1 MSKKIQLGQFFTG
14 KDLWL
19 KPNVLEF
26 IKNSPCTIIY
36 DPFAGKGDLLDLM
49 KRHGYNNTFGLDI
62 DDKLSWK
69 INDSLK
75 KIPTIKNAIIITN
88 PPYLAKQSAARKKI
102 DLKNYFINSCY
113 DDIYLIALERMLEAQ
128 SHVVAII
135 PESFINSNFKQKSKL
150 SSITILEENPFF
162 DTENPVCVVCFDGIE
177 KDFKLI
183 KVYKNNEL
191 VGNLQEI
198 MDIRIFPHKKIK
210 MRFNSK
216 DGWLALRAVDSTD
229 DNLKIH
235 FAFKKDIPYDWEKG
249 IKVSS
254 RHMTLIDIDLED
266 QQKYGL
272 INEANN
278 LLNYIRLKSQS
289 ILLTPFMG
297 NTKKGIRRRRLDYD
311 LARAILEKAYEKA
324 VLSPKGLKNIGLFD

>member
-19 KPNVLEF
+19 KPHILEF
-26 IKNSPCTIIY
+26 IKNSSCKIIY
-36 DPFAGKGDLLDLM
+36 DPFAGKGDLLEVM
-49 KRHGYNNTFGLDI
+49 KRHGYDNAVGLDI

-102 DLKNYFINSCY
+102 DIKNYFINSPY

-128 SHVVAII
+128 SQVVAII

-150 SSITILEENPFF
+150 SSITILEENPFY

-177 KDFKLI
+177 KDNKLI
-183 KVYKNNEL
+183 KVYKNTEL
-191 VGNLQEI
+191 AGNFQEI
-198 MDIRIFPHKKIK
+198 MDVRIFPHKNLK
-210 MRFNSK
+210 MKFNSK

-235 FAFKKDIPYDWEKG
+235 FAFKKDIPYDWENG

-254 RHMTLIDIDLED
+254 RHMTLIHIDLED
-266 QQKYGL
+266 KQKHAL
-272 INEANN
+272 IKEANSV
-278 LLNYIRLKSQS
+278 LQHIRTKSQS

-324 VLSPKGLKNIGLFD
+324 VPNSKGFKINIFD

>member
-1 MSKKIQLGQFFTG
+1 MGQFFTG

-19 KPNVLEF
+19 KPHILEF
-26 IKNSPCTIIY
+26 VKKSKCSIIY
-36 DPFAGKGDLLDLM
+36 DPFAGKGDLLEVM
-49 KRHGYNNTFGLDI
+49 TRHGYTQTAGLDI
-62 DDKLSWK
+62 DEKLPWR
-69 INDSLK
+69 INDSLIN
-75 KIPTIKNAIIITN
+75 IPTIKNAIIITN

-102 DLKNYFINSCY
+102 DIKAYFVNSPY
-113 DDIYLIALERMLEAQ
+113 DDLYLIALERMLKAQ

-135 PESFINSNFKQKSKL
+135 PESFINSTFKEKHRL
-150 SSITILEENPFF
+150 VSITILEENPFF

-177 KDFKLI
+177 KTNKEI
-183 KVYKNNEL
+183 KVYKNTEI

-198 MDIRIFPHKKIK
+198 LDVRIFPSKSLK

-216 DGWLALRAVDSTD
+216 SGWLALRAVDSTD

-235 FAFKKDIPYDWEKG
+235 FAFKKDIPYDWENG

-254 RHMTLIDIDLED
+254 RHMTLIDLDLQD
-266 QQKYGL
+266 NQKYAL
-272 INEANN
+272 IKEANN
-278 LLNYIRLKSQS
+278 LLQFIRAKSQS

-311 LARAILEKAYEKA
+311 LARAILEKAYEKVVPNA
-324 VLSPKGLKNIGLFD
+324 KSEKINLFD

>member
-19 KPNVLEF
+19 KPHILEF
-26 IKNSPCTIIY
+26 IKNSLCKIIY
-36 DPFAGKGDLLDLM
+36 DPFAGKGDLLEVM
-49 KRHGYNNTFGLDI
+49 KRHGYDNAVGLDI

-102 DLKNYFINSCY
+102 DIKNYFVNSPY

-128 SHVVAII
+128 SQVVAII

-150 SSITILEENPFF
+150 SSITILEENPFY

-177 KDFKLI
+177 KDNKLI
-183 KVYKNNEL
+183 KVYKNTEL
-191 VGNLQEI
+191 AGNFQEI
-198 MDIRIFPHKKIK
+198 MDVRIFPHKNLK

-235 FAFKKDIPYDWEKG
+235 FAFKKDIPYDWENG

-254 RHMTLIDIDLED
+254 RHMTLIDIDLKD
-266 QQKYGL
+266 KQKHIL
-272 INEANN
+272 IKEANSV
-278 LLNYIRLKSQS
+278 LQHIRTKSQS

-324 VLSPKGLKNIGLFD
+324 VPNSKGFKINIFD

>member
-19 KPNVLEF
+19 KPHILEF
-26 IKNSPCTIIY
+26 IKSSPCKIIY
-36 DPFAGKGDLLDLM
+36 DPFAGKGDLLDVM
-49 KRHGYNNTFGLDI
+49 KRHGYDNVVGLDI

-75 KIPTIKNAIIITN
+75 KIPTINNAIIITN

-102 DLKNYFINSCY
+102 DVNNYFINSPY

-128 SHVVAII
+128 SLVVAII
-135 PESFINSNFKQKSKL
+135 PESFVNSNFKQKSKL
-150 SSITILEENPFF
+150 ASITILEENPFY

-177 KDFKLI
+177 KDNKLI
-183 KVYKNNEL
+183 KIYKNTEL
-191 VGNLQEI
+191 AGNFQEI
-198 MDIRIFPHKKIK
+198 MDVRIFPHKNLK

-235 FAFKKDIPYDWEKG
+235 FAFKKDIPYDWENG

-254 RHMTLIDIDLED
+254 RHMTLIDIELEEK
-266 QQKYGL
+266 QKYAL
-272 INEANN
+272 IKEANS
-278 LLNYIRLKSQS
+278 LLKHIRIRSQS

-311 LARAILEKAYEKA
+311 LARAILEKAYEK
-324 VLSPKGLKNIGLFD
+324 VVQNSKGLTINIFD